1 LFFLI
6 KLDNEIE
13 YESYNTYIKKHLAP
27 CIANLASSCVQ
38 DDSLSRKF
46 NYQILLKTKSGSVH
60 VRIAAL
66 NVLNLFSKKIGDI
79 YNSYLSETVPFLAE
93 LMEDPIEEVEEK
105 VQELIKELEEMLGE
119 SLQGHFV

>member
-1 LFFLI
+1 MFSFQ
-6 KLDNEIE
+6 LDNEINE
-13 YESYNTYIKKHLAP
+13 DSYGAYVAKHLAP

-38 DDSLSRKF
+38 DDALCRKF
-46 NYQILLKTKSGSVH
+46 NYQILLKTKSSSVH
-60 VRIAAL
+60 VRMAAL
-66 NVLNLFSKKIGDI
+66 DVLNLFSKKIGDI

-119 SLQGHFV
+119 SLQDHFV